1 MENALIRSLS
11 PDDTAAVSKLEPDLF
26 GADAWS
32 ARLVG
37 QELASPWAHY
47 LGIFVEQELVGYG
60 GIKGD
65 LEADLMTIGV
75 AASWRGLG
83 LGRRLLD
90 ALLEAA
96 RVKGV
101 EAVFLEVRES
111 NVSARG
117 LYERA
122 GFKEVGRIPGYYR
135 NPAEEAVRMVLART
149 QARQGE
155 RRPKYPKERV
165 S

>member
-1 MENALIRSLS
+1 MGGMSDRTLI
-11 PDDTAAVSKLEPDLF
+11 TEEIKKEMQ
-26 GADAWS
+26 
-32 ARLVG
+32 RLRNKG
-37 QELASPWAHY
+37 LPASR
-47 LGIFVEQELVGYG
+47 ISER
-60 GIKGD
+60 
-65 LEADLMTIGV
+65 TIGV